1 LFDEKM
7 NQILPKAVNE
17 PVQRTSVKIE
27 EARPV
32 RETSKSASSEKK
44 SDKSD
49 SDHPS
54 PASEHGKLPIIVP
67 GDVMRSLQSL
77 RERVTMLEKENE
89 ALRLSSRPKNP
100 KKREFSDE

>member
-1 LFDEKM
+1 
-7 NQILPKAVNE
+7 VNE
-17 PVQRTSVKIE
+17 SVQGTTAKIDKTE
-27 EARPV
+27 EIKPV
-32 RETSKSASSEKK
+32 RETSSTVESEKTNAK
-44 SDKSD
+44 PD

-54 PASEHGKLPIIVP
+54 PASEHSKLLNIGH

-100 KKREFSDE
+100 KKREFSE

>member
-1 LFDEKM
+1 MSLCKELQSRLRKSSRF
-7 NQILPKAVNE
+7 
-17 PVQRTSVKIE
+17 
-27 EARPV
+27 
-32 RETSKSASSEKK
+32 ETSKSVSAEK

-54 PASEHGKLPIIVP
+54 PASEHGKLPISGH

>member
-1 LFDEKM
+1 M
-7 NQILPKAVNE
+7 NQVQPKAMNE
-17 PVQRTSVKIE
+17 PAQITTVRIE
-27 EARPV
+27 EVRPV
-32 RETSKSASSEKK
+32 WETSKSASSEKK

-54 PASEHGKLPIIVP
+54 PLSEQGKLPSIGH

-89 ALRLSSRPKNP
+89 ALRRSSRPKNP